1 MTIAWTKIVSA
12 GWRGSGWFLSMSI
25 PTRNQSVRYSC
36 LQLTQWRQHGC
47 LNWWMR
53 YEIQRSDTLVT
64 PPAVW
69 FKTNYTFRYSISG
82 WTIVISD
89 LEW

>member
-1 MTIAWTKIVSA
+1 
-12 GWRGSGWFLSMSI
+12 
-25 PTRNQSVRYSC
+25 
-36 LQLTQWRQHGC
+36 
-47 LNWWMR
+47 MR

-89 LEW
+89 LE